1 MRKPNGFTLI
11 ELSAVIVILLLLIS
25 ISIPL
30 LNNGSSQ
37 HEIKLVS
44 QSVQSLLSL
53 CSALAKSAGKVYMA
67 DMDTDLLTTS
77 TQILT
82 NLKYPNHPEI
92 QDSTLSFYR
101 FSVMRIYSCEYNE
114 TTSKLEYSFEK
125 DSYNIP
131 VSSGGYLYL
140 SKDQTIPQTDH
151 IYFKP
156 DGSIACDATKILFC
170 SPNNTYQYYVLDIN
184 RTTGTFVSRSYK
196 D

>member
-1 MRKPNGFTLI
+1 MKKPKGFTLI

-30 LNNGSSQ
+30 LNKGSSQ
-37 HEIKLVS
+37 NEIKLVT

-53 CSALAKSAGKVYMA
+53 CSSLAKSAGRVYMA
-67 DMDTDLLTTS
+67 DMD
-77 TQILT
+77 
-82 NLKYPNHPEI
+82 
-92 QDSTLSFYR
+92 LSFSSSPITDPSDNKNKNTLKR
-101 FSVMRIYSCEYNE
+101 FSIMRIYSCAYNE
-114 TTSKLEYSFEK
+114 NTKALEYSFEK

-131 VSSGGYLYL
+131 VSIGAYLNIESG
-140 SKDQTIPQTDH
+140 QTDH

-156 DGSIACDATKILFC
+156 DGSVVADAPKSPNPETPKILFC
-170 SPNNTYQYYVLDIN
+170 SPNNTNQYYVLDIN

>member
-1 MRKPNGFTLI
+1 MKKPKGFTLI

-30 LNNGSSQ
+30 LNRGSLQ
-37 HEIKLVS
+37 HEVKLAT

-53 CSALAKSAGKVYMA
+53 CGSMAKAAGKVYMA
-67 DMDTDLLTTS
+67 DMD
-77 TQILT
+77 
-82 NLKYPNHPEI
+82 
-92 QDSTLSFYR
+92 LSFTFNPLPKDPSETGYMQPLYR
-101 FSVMRIYSCEYNE
+101 FSVIRIYSCEYNE
-114 TTSKLEYSFEK
+114 TTQALDYSFEK

-131 VSSGGYLYL
+131 VSMGAYLNL
-140 SKDQTIPQTDH
+140 VTTTKKDR

-170 SPNNTYQYYVLDIN
+170 SPNNPDKYYVLDIN
-184 RTTGTFVSRSYK
+184 KTTGTFVSRSYK